1 VKLLFDE
8 NVSPKLVRL
17 LENEYPESAHVREIG
32 LRGTTDAQIWDH
44 AREHGFVIVSKDED
58 FRQRSFLMGAPPKV
72 LWLQVGNSGTQ
83 AIADLLRQE
92 TGRIAEFESEEES
105 SFLIVRRAV

>member
-1 VKLLFDE
+1 MKLLFDE

-32 LRGTTDAQIWDH
+32 LRGTTDVQIWDH

-72 LWLQVGNSGTQ
+72 LWLKVGNSGTQ

-92 TGRIAEFESEEES
+92 IGRIAEFESEDES